1 MAAAATSRPATCP
14 SLRSTGCWRVSR
26 ARAPTPAASRRDA
39 TWSLQPREP
48 GVQALEEPRCIQR
61 SLRAAH
67 DEVVNAPGVAGGG
80 QPQAPRGIAAEHVAA
95 EHPVAHQLAIARGGA
110 LLVERAAGE
119 AFADVGPLLHL
130 QERRKDLLAG
140 RVQQERG
147 LAVLAGAAD
156 RADEVSEQA
165 ARHVGREGHR
175 DLAGAE
181 AARTEPRHSAYTCG
195 AADGG
200 DGFQLR
206 RVARDGEPVVALHVI
221 AGLCNERAADR
232 VAAGRVAGEKAERIA
247 VDTRVA
253 LTAHGCA
260 LGVGNAGVYGQAR
273 GLTFARQLDRTLRAK
288 VPGVIEIEVGDL
300 AGQRPGLHQ
309 SGIRT

>member
-1 MAAAATSRPATCP
+1 M
-14 SLRSTGCWRVSR
+14 
-26 ARAPTPAASRRDA
+26 
-39 TWSLQPREP
+39 
-48 GVQALEEPRCIQR
+48 
-61 SLRAAH
+61 
-67 DEVVNAPGVAGGG
+67 
-80 QPQAPRGIAAEHVAA
+80 
-95 EHPVAHQLAIARGGA
+95 
-110 LLVERAAGE
+110 
-119 AFADVGPLLHL
+119 GPLLHL

-181 AARTEPRHSAYTCG
+181 PARTEPRHSAYTCG

-221 AGLCNERAADR
+221 AGLCDERAADR
-232 VAAGRVAGEKAERIA
+232 MAAGRVAGEKAERVA

-253 LTAHGCA
+253 LTAHGGA
-260 LGVGNAGVYGQAR
+260 LGVGNAGVHVQAR
-273 GLTFARQLDRTLRAK
+273 GLTFARQLDRALRGE
-288 VPGVIEIEVGDL
+288 VPGVIEIEIGDL
-300 AGQRPGLHQ
+300 AGQRAGVHQ
-309 SGIRT
+309 PGIRILGGVTGDRTGLFHRLAHRGSRQVRGARRALALPEVDGHSEAAVALILERVDLAQPHAHRQPLGARGVGFALRGALAARFLERETGDVSELPDCPGFGWWLHRA